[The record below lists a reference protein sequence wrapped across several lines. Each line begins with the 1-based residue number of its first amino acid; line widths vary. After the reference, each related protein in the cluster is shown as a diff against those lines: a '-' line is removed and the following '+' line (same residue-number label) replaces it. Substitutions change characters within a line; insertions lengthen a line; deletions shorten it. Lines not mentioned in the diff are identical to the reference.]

1 MSNQYINEPI
11 TTGKV
16 TLETT
21 AGDIEIELWTK
32 EAPLAC
38 RNFIQLCMENY
49 YKGTCFHRLVK
60 SKNQNFQFLQRNS
73 LFSDFILQGGDPT
86 NSGTGGE
93 SIYGHPFKVST
104 FFNSLC
110 QIIQF

>member
-1 MSNQYINEPI
+1 MHFL
-11 TTGKV
+11 KV

-49 YKGTCFHRLVK
+49 YKGTVFHRLVK
-60 SKNQNFQFLQRNS
+60 N
-73 LFSDFILQGGDPT
+73 FILQGGDPT
-86 NSGTGGE
+86 GTGTGGE
-93 SIYGHPFKVST
+93 SIWGKPFKVKIDRNYFKKKGK
-104 FFNSLC
+104 FFSKNFFPKLILVRKGKNFFFSS
-110 QIIQF
+110 